1 MGWNM
6 ITDKELSNNVHQLIH
21 SLRLINNYKASE
33 AEKKLSRWV
42 LERFSDECKEC
53 KEIQEKIK
61 SQPEQNKKGFFDKI
75 KEVID

>member
-33 AEKKLSRWV
+33 A
-42 LERFSDECKEC
+42 CKEC